1 MFSPAPN
8 GAAPPTVRTSRRRQ
22 RPLSNE
28 GSLSA
33 PKGKRQRL
41 NDQTFVPPGAAPEM
55 EEAKSLMVPTL
66 ARPGS
71 AGEPVGLQ
79 REIAVRGKKSRS
91 GERSTKGDGSSV
103 LTSNDTYTVS
113 KLPALPDL
121 LRADTSVHQHGTINS
136 DSGYALTL
144 THAHAIVWPYAA
156 NIQSPETFTFALPQ
170 PSKRTTDPLP
180 LGSLVSHSA
189 SSTEPGLVVVI
200 PTSGKIT
207 YWESVSSAATL
218 DLRLQRNGVELSIPG
233 MLSGETVIQILN
245 AETAGFML
253 AFSTGRI
260 AYMAVRD
267 GQGRPAIS
275 VQFLRSGGGPV
286 SGSIFGSI
294 RNALSSSAWRGDIAA
309 VRAGRQEKVGERN
322 VVLATAKGKLQSWNI
337 QRGGHAAINGD
348 AEGREAIVMAIKANN
363 PELSDLLIE
372 GFEIHDFTYAPK
384 SATDTS
390 PTNPKSGPQL
400 LLLTSLTHR
409 KSSHY
414 FLVNVELKDTEV
426 SVGDIHPIT
435 SYTTPLSREATSN
448 PRLYLPNP
456 ALIAYVVFD
465 RAIVVRSMAK
475 QPDSPDI
482 QLRSESHLLPQSFED
497 VIDFRQ
503 EMNIEVVGSG
513 MEEPHGPSPTI
524 EDPKLHRRH
533 KAKHP
538 GVVLIVRGGG
548 VLRVAATDVV
558 RLDSSNAQQ
567 VTAISKLK
575 QAVFFGAIKD
585 NPLSFKVRPEL
596 QFPAEQIGEA
606 AKELSAQILTS
617 KPPLDNLAV
626 TQSLQKRATA
636 LKDLAIY
643 LQASGVVLDRRTKW
657 ELLCNAEKIA
667 AATIMWKCY
676 DDTVKNLPHGQKH
689 GLMAD
694 VIDFI
699 HENEKVEP
707 NKEKGELDRVRHW
720 FIHDAIKVQIAVPWA
735 YQVIKYTYQDGQKDH
750 AAVMEILS
758 EADDMVLGALQAAF
772 DFRTANLRLYG
783 LGDEQLEHGILKSGY
798 EGLDEFWTSTFFV
811 AETSRK
817 QVELAGLLLRE
828 YWGRPAGQGVPAPE
842 VVDKI
847 RLEFPALI
855 DIAIRS
861 TTERIRWSSA
871 QDSPAAQEQANQTI
885 VALEKVQ
892 EDNIS
897 SLATDL
903 ELVDNA
909 ITLAEKH
916 EIMPVL
922 ASLLQWELSGSRMRA
937 RQPGLSG
944 EAVESLLNRAN
955 EVKASIERLFAKF
968 GARWAMAFFE
978 HEIEAGA
985 MGQLLDEWTEEQA
998 YLTKFLRSKTEYARV
1013 SWINDV
1019 TREDDLEAAS
1029 SALLDLGLK
1038 HEQDSWSKKIELS
1051 LGKMALLATQNY
1063 SQADGPIPDK
1073 GQKQLTSVSNE
1084 LSLIKIQKQIF
1095 AFILPSIAAA
1105 IDENAEVQLALE
1117 SHGNKKL
1124 RKQLVLTRLLQD
1136 SMSRLVKHEVMNASE
1151 LVDLLTL
1158 MGSQVETFDQED
1170 FLARRFFLALEVT
1183 HHGICRKEEQLLI
1196 QRIIWRRCMLNDD
1209 WAQVNN
1215 TVEKDEQQHSEQLK
1229 KTALYQTAYL
1239 CFKNRFF
1246 DNKNMKPMDPTDVVG
1261 AGVSDV
1267 EDRFT
1272 RLDAS
1277 ITESI
1282 IGDMQAEDDSLAL
1295 EGKHRLGQ
1303 WYNTVLEQAQQ
1314 DYEAVLAEE
1323 TEDGK
1328 SMQQMEAL
1336 LAQIEGGIKAN
1347 EQSKADSLLHSK
1359 QRYKPKPKMNG
1370 HLRQS
1375 IRI

>member
-8 GAAPPTVRTSRRRQ
+8 GTAAPPTVRTSRRRQ

-41 NDQTFVPPGAAPEM
+41 NDQTFIPPGAAPEM
-55 EEAKSLMVPTL
+55 EETKSLMVPGL
-66 ARPGS
+66 ARSGS
-71 AGEPVGLQ
+71 AGEPAGLQ

-121 LRADTSVHQHGTINS
+121 LRADTTVHQHGAINS

-144 THAHAIVWPYAA
+144 THTHAIVWPYAA

-170 PSKRTTDPLP
+170 PSKHASDPLP

-245 AETAGFML
+245 AETAGFVL

-275 VQFLRSGGGPV
+275 VQFLRSGGGPTST
-286 SGSIFGSI
+286 SGIFGSI
-294 RNALSSSAWRGDIAA
+294 RNALSSTAWRGDIAA

-337 QRGGHAAINGD
+337 HRGGHADINGD

-372 GFEIHDFTYAPK
+372 GFEIHDFTYAPR
-384 SATDTS
+384 SATDTA
-390 PTNPKSGPQL
+390 PKKPKSGPQL

-409 KSSHY
+409 NSSHY

-426 SVGDIHPIT
+426 SVGDIHPMT
-435 SYTTPLSREATSN
+435 SYTTPISREATSK

-465 RAIVVRSMAK
+465 RAIVVMSMAK

-482 QLRSESHLLPQSFED
+482 QLRSEGHLLPQSFED

-538 GVVLIVRGGG
+538 AVVLIVRGGG
-548 VLRVAATDVV
+548 VLRVAATDTV
-558 RLDSSNAQQ
+558 RLISSNAQQ

-575 QAVFFGAIKD
+575 QAVFYGAIKD

-596 QFPAEQIGEA
+596 QFPPEQIGEA
-606 AKELSAQILTS
+606 AKKLSGEIMTS
-617 KPPLDNLAV
+617 EPPLDNLAV

-636 LKDLAIY
+636 LKDLAVY
-643 LQASGVVLDRRTKW
+643 LQASGVVLDRCTKW
-657 ELLCNAEKIA
+657 ELLCNAERLA
-667 AATIMWKCY
+667 AATTMWKSY
-676 DDTVKNLPHGQKH
+676 DDTVKNQKR

-694 VIDFI
+694 VVDFI
-699 HENEKVEP
+699 HENEKLEP
-707 NKEKGELDRVRHW
+707 DKEKGELDRVRHW
-720 FIHDAIKVQIAVPWA
+720 FIRDAIKVQIAVPWA

-750 AAVMEILS
+750 AAVMDILS

-772 DFRTANLRLYG
+772 DFRTANLKLYG
-783 LGDEQLEHGILKSGY
+783 LGDEQLEYGILKTGY

-811 AETSRK
+811 AENLRK
-817 QVELAGLLLRE
+817 QVELAGMLLRE
-828 YWGRPAGQGVPAPE
+828 YWGRPAGQGDPVPE

-861 TTERIRWSSA
+861 DNERIRWNSA
-871 QDSPAAQEQANQTI
+871 QESPPAQEEANQMRT
-885 VALEKVQ
+885 ALAKVQ
-892 EDNIS
+892 EEHVS

-903 ELVDNA
+903 DLIDKA
-909 ITLAEKH
+909 IALAEKH
-916 EIMPVL
+916 EILPTL
-922 ASLLQWELSGSRMRA
+922 ASLLQWELNGSRVRS
-937 RQPGLSG
+937 RQPGLSD
-944 EAVESLLNRAN
+944 EEVDALLNRAN
-955 EVKASIERLFAKF
+955 QMRAAVRRLFTKF
-968 GARWAMAFFE
+968 GARWANAFFE
-978 HEIEAGA
+978 HEIEVGA
-985 MGQLLDEWTEEQA
+985 MEQLLDEWTEEQK
-998 YLTKFLRSKTEYARV
+998 YLTKFLRSKPEYARV

-1019 TREDDLEAAS
+1019 TRENDLETAS
-1029 SALLDLGLK
+1029 SALLGLGLN
-1038 HEQDSWSKKIELS
+1038 HEQDMWCKKIELS
-1051 LGKMALLATQNY
+1051 LGKMSFLATQRY
-1063 SQADGPIPDK
+1063 SQADGAIPDE
-1073 GQKQLTSVSNE
+1073 GQKQLTSVSNQ
-1084 LSLIKIQKQIF
+1084 LGLIKIQKQIF
-1095 AFILPSIAAA
+1095 DFVLPSIAAA
-1105 IDENAEVQLALE
+1105 LDENAEVQLALE
-1117 SHGNKKL
+1117 AHGNKRL
-1124 RKQLVLTRLLQD
+1124 RKQPMLTRLLQD
-1136 SMSRLVKHEVMNASE
+1136 SMSRLVKQEAMNASE
-1151 LVDLLTL
+1151 LIDLLTL
-1158 MGSQVETFDQED
+1158 IGSQVETLDQEE
-1170 FLARRFFLALEVT
+1170 FLGRRFFLALEVT
-1183 HHGICRKEEQLLI
+1183 RRGIVGKEEQLLM

-1209 WAQVNN
+1209 WAQINN
-1215 TVEKDEQQHSEQLK
+1215 TVDKDEQQHSEQLK
-1229 KTALYQTAYL
+1229 KTALYQTSYL

-1246 DNKNMKPMDPTDVVG
+1246 ENKNMKPMDPTEVLG

-1267 EDRFT
+1267 EERFT
-1272 RLDAS
+1272 PLDAS
-1277 ITESI
+1277 IKESI
-1282 IGDMQAEDDSLAL
+1282 IGDMQAEDDLL
-1295 EGKHRLGQ
+1295 ELQGKHRLGQ
-1303 WYNTVLEQAQQ
+1303 WYNTVLEKAKQ
-1314 DYEAVLAEE
+1314 DYEGVLAEE

-1328 SMQQMEAL
+1328 SMQDMEVL
-1336 LAQIEGGIKAN
+1336 LAQIEAGIRTN

-1359 QRYKPKPKMNG
+1359 QRYKPKPKTNG
-1370 HLRQS
+1370 HLLQS
-1375 IRI
+1375 IRN